1 MKNAEEK
8 LKGIYKRQNEHIA
21 EHYDRVNAI
30 LPKGYKERIR
40 ATGQTL
46 NAFITQAVKAE
57 LERLEE
63 VEPLADPWQDL
74 TPADDPLARV
84 SAVPASVPAPS
95 LEELQEMLNAKREE
109 RTQLPEEIRHPE
121 PEEIEEEPAT
131 PEPVSVTDTPG
142 LSIRELAERAKQ
154 TVREEAEKREAA
166 RQKSEAESAVAE
178 MLKNRS

>member
-57 LERLEE
+57 LERLEGQSPQPA
-63 VEPLADPWQDL
+63 PLPQA
-74 TPADDPLARV
+74 
-84 SAVPASVPAPS
+84 SAVPDPEPQQAPQEIEPA
-95 LEELQEMLNAKREE
+95 LVELQA
-109 RTQLPEEIRHPE
+109 
-121 PEEIEEEPAT
+121 
-131 PEPVSVTDTPG
+131 
-142 LSIRELAERAKQ
+142 ELQNRRAEREQIKTREGTTATDPQPLSVREVAEHTRQTAK
-154 TVREEAEKREAA
+154 EEAEKRAKAA
-166 RQKSEAESAVAE
+166 QPTAQELAVAE
-178 MLKNRS
+178 LLKRRS